1 MSIDPKEIETVLLL
15 TAEDRYEFFLDQVSE
30 NGILWA
36 LCHET
41 QGWPTF
47 QDDEQG
53 YTLFPLWSDEVFAQQ
68 CAVGEW
74 EGFAPKSFTIQKFID
89 ELAAQLESGNLMV
102 SIFKKPDDSGFI
114 IPPQP
119 LLTIF
124 QSFVVPN
131 KS

>member
-53 YTLFPLWSDEVFAQQ
+53 YTLFPLWSDDVFAQQ

-74 EGFAPKSFTIQKFID
+74 EGFAPKSFTIAKF
-89 ELAAQLESGNLMV
+89 L
-102 SIFKKPDDSGFI
+102 I
-114 IPPQP
+114 IYHNRSYGI
-119 LLTIF
+119 LNRF
-124 QSFVVPN
+124 
-131 KS
+131 